1 MPLAEREFAAFFDA
15 MKKLFG
21 PQQARLANLTRKK
34 DLTEPEQFGQERPP
48 VEASQY
54 NQSRFSSSNCSLMLV
69 CPTWR

>member
-21 PQQARLANLTRKK
+21 SQQARLANRLTRKK
-34 DLTEPEQFGQERPP
+34 DVTEPEQFGQERPP

-54 NQSRFSSSNCSLMLV
+54 DQSRFSTSNCS
-69 CPTWR
+69 